1 MTTTNT
7 YNTKTEL
14 ISTLQ
19 DSNRGVTEWF
29 SKIPAKT
36 FFTRRGDV
44 WSASDNL
51 DHLIKAHKPITKALK
66 LPKITLQAMFGKPE
80 KSSMTYEEL
89 CQIYRDE
96 IAKGAQASGRFL
108 PNRENPAERSE
119 EKKKELL
126 DHWSKASAELVFVAE
141 KWDERELEQY
151 QLPHPILGK
160 LTIREMLYFMIYHN
174 LRHASQEGD

>member
-1 MTTTNT
+1 MTTI
-7 YNTKTEL
+7 NTKMEL

-19 DSNRGVTEWF
+19 DSNRRVTEWF
-29 SKIPAKT
+29 REIPANT
-36 FFTRRGDV
+36 FFTRQGDV

-51 DHLIKAHKPITKALK
+51 DHLIRAHKPITKALK

-80 KSSMTYEEL
+80 KSSMAYEEL

-96 IAKGAQASGRFL
+96 IAKGAQATGRFL
-108 PNRENPAERSE
+108 PNQKNSAERAE
-119 EKKKELL
+119 DQKKELL
-126 DHWSKASAELVFVAE
+126 DQWLKASTELAAIAE
-141 KWDERELEQY
+141 KWDEGDLEQY

-160 LTIREMLYFMIYHN
+160 LTIREMLYFTIYHN

>member
-1 MTTTNT
+1 MITI
-7 YNTKTEL
+7 NTKKEL

-19 DSNRGVTEWF
+19 DSNRRVTEWF
-29 SKIPAKT
+29 LEIPADT
-36 FFTRRGDV
+36 FFNRVGEV

-51 DHLIKAHKPITKALK
+51 DHLIKAHRPITKALK

-80 KSSMTYEEL
+80 RSSMAYEEL

-108 PNRENPAERSE
+108 PDQENPAERAE

-126 DHWSKASAELVFVAE
+126 DQWSKASKELVSVAE
-141 KWDERELEQY
+141 KWNEGELDQY

-160 LTIREMLYFMIYHN
+160 LTLREMLYFTVYHN